1 MLSRETM
8 EKLEGLKK
16 TIEDIV
22 WSFDIKK
29 ESLCRSLSGDA
40 LDVDMLIMQELMSG
54 GVDLDASTGDIARS
68 LRACYGYDE
77 ALSKLKVKDYGK
89 CCLSFRQNLLGM
101 LDDIEAVLKV
111 NRYIDLM
118 KERVLLSMLT
128 ENAIN
133 EAPEKRY
140 PEHLEGL
147 YGLAEEEIVELMLG
161 FKPAR
166 SYDDLY
172 TAEELLELAPEL
184 DASDQ

>member
-1 MLSRETM
+1 MLSKETM

-29 ESLCRSLSGDA
+29 ESLCRSLSGDS
-40 LDVDMLIMQELMSG
+40 LDVDMLITQELMSG

-89 CCLSFRQNLLGM
+89 CCLNFRQNLLGM

-111 NRYIDLM
+111 NRYVDLM
-118 KERVLLSMLT
+118 RERVFLSILT

-147 YGLAEEEIVELMLG
+147 YGLTEEEIAELMLG
-161 FKPAR
+161 FKPVR

-184 DASDQ
+184 DASNQ

>member
-8 EKLEGLKK
+8 EKLESLKK

-40 LDVDMLIMQELMSG
+40 LDVDMLITQELMSG

-89 CCLSFRQNLLGM
+89 CCLSLRQNLLGM

-111 NRYIDLM
+111 NRYVDLM
-118 KERVLLSMLT
+118 RERVLLSILT

-147 YGLAEEEIVELMLG
+147 YGLTEEEIAEFMLG